1 MLVVCH
7 AKLTFLCDLGL
18 HTLMVYHAKLTFLY
32 ALGLHLLVACHA
44 KWTFLC
50 VLGLHPLVACHAKWT
65 LFRDLRLQKG
75 EWHICL
81 SPFLLFFHINNIDQ
95 IYY

>member
-44 KWTFLC
+44 K
-50 VLGLHPLVACHAKWT
+50 GT

>member
-18 HTLMVYHAKLTFLY
+18 HTLMVCHAKLTFLY

-44 KWTFLC
+44 KWT
-50 VLGLHPLVACHAKWT
+50 

-75 EWHICL
+75 AVALTIK
-81 SPFLLFFHINNIDQ
+81 NR
-95 IYY
+95 

>member
-44 KWTFLC
+44 KWT
-50 VLGLHPLVACHAKWT
+50 